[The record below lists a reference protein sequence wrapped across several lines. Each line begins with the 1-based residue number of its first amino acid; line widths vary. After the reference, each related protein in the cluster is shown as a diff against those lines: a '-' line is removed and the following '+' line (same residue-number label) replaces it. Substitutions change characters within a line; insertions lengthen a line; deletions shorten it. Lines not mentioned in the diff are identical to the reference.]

1 MFDDLQLPIEFTAA
15 GDTPEEQKTNL
26 KIVKPSPGF
35 EPASELAVEIILKDA
50 NVTVMDF
57 SAQKVVT
64 RFQID
69 GLWHAGAPMDREIGD
84 YILATLKQ
92 LAGLDYRE
100 RRQRQEGQFS
110 TLYQKQRQNSKSFP
124 REFKLAN
131 GLLFTSTINVHRS
144 IRRSTWECERKCS
157 SNCGPFSTTKILEWF
172 WLVAYLVKGIR
183 LHGGVFLIPVTV

>member
-15 GDTPEEQKTNL
+15 GDTSEEQKTNL

-35 EPASELAVEIILKDA
+35 EPASELVVEIILKDA

-92 LAGLDYRE
+92 LAGLDYRNVDSAK
-100 RRQRQEGQFS
+100 RV
-110 TLYQKQRQNSKSFP
+110 SFP
-124 REFKLAN
+124 RSIENKSKNSKLFRRASKRVSVS
-131 GLLFTSTINVHRS
+131 LFISIINDRRSTKL
-144 IRRSTWECERKCS
+144 STWECERECS
-157 SNCGPFSTTKILEWF
+157 TSCDPFSTIKIPGWS
-172 WLVAYLVKGIR
+172 
-183 LHGGVFLIPVTV
+183 

>member
-35 EPASELAVEIILKDA
+35 EPASELVVEIILKDA

-57 SAQKVVT
+57 NAQKVVT

-69 GLWHAGAPMDREIGD
+69 GLWHASAPMDREIGD

-100 RRQRQEGQFS
+100 RRQRQEGEFS
-110 TLYQKQRQNSKSFP
+110 TLYKKQKQ
-124 REFKLAN
+124 KLKLYLRGSRPAN
-131 GLLFTSTINVHRS
+131 ASRYTSTTNDHRS
-144 IRRSTWECERKCS
+144 TKLSTWACERECS
-157 SNCGPFSTTKILEWF
+157 ISYDQFSMIKTLEWF
-172 WLVAYLVKGIR
+172 LLVAFLAKDTRR
-183 LHGGVFLIPVTV
+183 LGEAFWMPVIV